1 MVTDEANLPELQESR
16 CSSEGLSDLSHL
28 LVVAEKARTFEQ
40 GLLNFWTVVDVALN
54 DQISSLF
61 IS

>member
-40 GLLNFWTVVDVALN
+40 GLLKFWTVVDVALN

>member
-16 CSSEGLSDLSHL
+16 CRSEGWDDLSHL
-28 LVVAEKARTFEQ
+28 RVVVEKARTFEQ
-40 GLLNFWTVVDVALN
+40 GLLKFWTVVDVALN

>member
-1 MVTDEANLPELQESR
+1 MVTDEANLPKLHESR
-16 CSSEGLSDLSHL
+16 CSSEGWDDLSHL
-28 LVVAEKARTFEQ
+28 QVVAEKARTVEQ
-40 GLLNFWTVVDVALN
+40 ALLNFWTVVGVALN